1 MSGKVQK
8 SPETSGNLAFPN
20 FSELSRIF
28 PNFPEVSR
36 APLESGGSR
45 VRCRRGVLETIVRD
59 MCAGRCRCGQVS
71 ESQTSAP
78 QKNSQGK
85 AGKCQGTMASSD
97 HQSLFDNQPTGQLR
111 GGEGGKGF
119 RRKRKFLCLFVKAFG
134 FSTGS

>member
-1 MSGKVQK
+1 MVQARRWECDNNNEFGNVRK
-8 SPETSGNLAFPN
+8 CPEKSGNFRKPSFPEFSRN
-20 FSELSRIF
+20 FHM
-28 PNFPEVSR
+28 FPEVSR

-85 AGKCQGTMASSD
+85 SGKCQGTMASSD
-97 HQSLFDNQPTGQLR
+97 HQSLFETP
-111 GGEGGKGF
+111 
-119 RRKRKFLCLFVKAFG
+119 
-134 FSTGS
+134 S